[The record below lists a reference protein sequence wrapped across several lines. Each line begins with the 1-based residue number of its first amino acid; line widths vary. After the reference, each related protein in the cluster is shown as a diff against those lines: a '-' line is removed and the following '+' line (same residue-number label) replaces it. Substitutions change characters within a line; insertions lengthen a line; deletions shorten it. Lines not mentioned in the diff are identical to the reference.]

1 MSFFRFCQFDIYQQ
15 DVAHRV
21 GTDAM
26 LLGSWTHPSEGPIL
40 DVGTGTGVL
49 ALMLAQRSAQYQAQI
64 EALEPHQASAEQAR
78 ANIAASPW
86 PQIQVTQSRLQDY
99 QTETRYQLIVCNPPY
114 FDEPTRATGQA
125 RHTAR
130 HIDDLNHADL
140 LNHTLSLLAARGRL
154 ALVLPLRHAETLIK
168 EAQLKGL
175 QLQRRCDVRHSV
187 NHPVKRLLLELS
199 LSPAIAPE
207 QTELCIRNPD
217 GSYSADYRK
226 LTEQYHTLA
235 PPPDYKRQ
243 AQIQFP
249 AKDEI

>member
-26 LLGSWTHPSEGPIL
+26 LLGSWTQASAGPIL

-49 ALMLAQRSAQYQAQI
+49 ALMLAQRSVQYQAQI
-64 EALEPHQASAEQAR
+64 DAIEPHPASAEQAR

-86 PQIQVTQSRLQDY
+86 PQIQVINSRLQDY
-99 QTETRYQLIVCNPPY
+99 QTQTRYQLIVCNPPY

-130 HIDDLNHADL
+130 HIDDLNHAEL
-140 LNHTLSLLAARGRL
+140 LSHTVSLLSPTGRL
-154 ALVLPLRHAETLIK
+154 ALVLPLRHAEVLIQ
-168 EAQLKGL
+168 EAQTFGL
-175 QLQRRCDVRHSV
+175 QLLRRCDVRHSLE
-187 NHPVKRLLLELS
+187 HPVKRLLLELS
-199 LSPAIAPE
+199 LSPVTASE
-207 QTELCIRNPD
+207 LTELCIRNPD
-217 GSYSADYRK
+217 GSYSEAYRQ

-235 PPPDYKRQ
+235 PPPGYQRQ
-243 AQIQFP
+243 AQT
-249 AKDEI
+249 